1 MTKYFPKTNAN
12 TKPQKKTKRKK
23 RKFNLL
29 VFGKIFI
36 WVWLI
41 FVISVLIVT
50 PVRNYLVIKAIQNW
64 SHPELGK
71 LITIK
76 DLKFNIWDM
85 SITAREFGIKN
96 PFPFPSDLLLR
107 FENFRIEPILFNEEK
122 FAPALLLSS
131 EKFELNI
138 YKLPDYGTNI
148 IYLMGLMK
156 ATNNIRKASFI
167 IPFLELSFSKG
178 EITYSQSIEPISI
191 PLQCAE
197 DKTFE
202 TRKYAYEEIY
212 VIKLN
217 TYKYDEVM
225 EKIIETT
232 IIKNTRIP
240 ESVRNKYVEELTKI

>member
-1 MTKYFPKTNAN
+1 M
-12 TKPQKKTKRKK
+12 
-23 RKFNLL
+23 
-29 VFGKIFI
+29 
-36 WVWLI
+36 WLI
-41 FVISVLIVT
+41 LILSILIVT

-85 SITAREFGIKN
+85 SLTAREFGIKN
-96 PFPFPSDLLLR
+96 PSPFPSDLLMR
-107 FENFRIEPILFNEEK
+107 FENFRIKPILLNEEK

-131 EKFELNI
+131 ERFDLNI
-138 YKLPDYGTNI
+138 YKIPDYGTNI

-156 ATNNIRKASFI
+156 ATSNIKKASFI

-178 EITYSQSIEPISI
+178 EITYLQSIEPISI
-191 PLQCAE
+191 PFLGGE
-197 DKTFE
+197 DKKSE
-202 TRKYAYEEIY
+202 TRKYAYDEIY

-217 TYKYDEVM
+217 TYKYDEVV

-232 IIKNTRIP
+232 IIKNTKIP
-240 ESVRNKYVEELTKI
+240 EGVRNKYIEELTKNL